1 MKRIKSSKKNI
12 VVDEK
17 IKKKAHCKVET
28 RSRNIRN
35 QFLQKINKKLPFV
48 LKSTKKIDTYP
59 NNKEITI
66 EKILSESL
74 SYLNEI
80 NKILTKNQKKLTFE
94 NEMIVNFKN
103 TINGKKE
110 ISIKI

>member
-1 MKRIKSSKKNI
+1 MKRIKSKKNI
-12 VVDEK
+12 VINEK
-17 IKKKAHCKVET
+17 NKKKAHCRVET

-35 QFLQKINKKLPFV
+35 QSIQKINKKLPFV
-48 LKSTKKIDTYP
+48 LKSIKNIDTYP

-74 SYLNEI
+74 SYLSEI
-80 NKILTKNQKKLTFE
+80 NKILTKKQKKLTFE
-94 NEMIVNFKN
+94 NEMIVNLKN

>member
-1 MKRIKSSKKNI
+1 MKRIKSKKNI
-12 VVDEK
+12 VIDEK
-17 IKKKAHCKVET
+17 IKKKAHCNVET

-35 QFLQKINKKLPFV
+35 QFIQKINKKLPFV
-48 LKSTKKIDTYP
+48 LKSIKKIDTYP

-94 NEMIVNFKN
+94 NEKILLME
-103 TINGKKE
+103 KK
-110 ISIKI
+110 KFQ